1 MVRTKGS
8 SLKKTGPCC
17 LWMAP
22 CLMIIEAIA
31 LLVKDAAKF
40 TLGQELTVIVPHAIE
55 RVLIQPTEC

>member
-1 MVRTKGS
+1 MSSNPDTWATVKIKGL

-40 TLGQELTVIVPHAIE
+40 TLGQELTVICLMP
-55 RVLIQPTEC
+55 